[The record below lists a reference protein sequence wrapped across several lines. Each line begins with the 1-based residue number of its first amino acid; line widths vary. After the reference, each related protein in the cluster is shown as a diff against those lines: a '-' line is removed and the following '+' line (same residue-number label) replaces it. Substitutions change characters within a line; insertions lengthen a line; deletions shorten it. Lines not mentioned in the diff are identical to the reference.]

1 MIDLRS
7 DTFTCP
13 TKSMREAMATAK
25 VGDDVFQE
33 DPTVQKLETLAAEKT
48 GKEAALFVPS
58 GTMGNLIS
66 VLSHC
71 GRGDEILLGDKSHIS
86 LYEVGGVS
94 ALGGVHP
101 RTLPNN
107 SDGTISI
114 EILEKG
120 IRHLDIHSPPTRL
133 ICLENSHNL
142 CQGSPIHP
150 EYMMI
155 VGDLAKKYGLK
166 IHLDGARIFN
176 AAVALKMPVAKLTE
190 KVDSVMFCLSKGLSA
205 PVGSLVC
212 GSSEFI
218 DKARKARKMVGGGM
232 RQAGHLAAAGI
243 ISLVNLVDRLQED
256 HENAKMLATEI
267 SQIEGIELDKSKIK
281 TNIIFFKLKG
291 FDGEVFLQQ
300 LEKKQIKILMT
311 DSDAGIFRA
320 VLHREVSKKQVGT
333 VIESFKTILTKG

>member
-7 DTFTCP
+7 DTFTYP
-13 TKSMREAMATAK
+13 TKSMLDAMATAK

-33 DPTVQKLETLAAEKT
+33 DPTVQELENLAAEKT
-48 GKEAALFVPS
+48 GKEAAVFVPS

-71 GRGDEILLGDKSHIS
+71 GRGDEILLGNKSHIS

-107 SDGTISI
+107 DDGTISI

-120 IRHLDIHSPPTRL
+120 IRHPDIHSPPTRL
-133 ICLENSHNL
+133 ICLENTHNL

-150 EYMMI
+150 EYMMS
-155 VGDLAKKYGLK
+155 VWNLAKKYGLK

-176 AAVALKMPVAKLTE
+176 AAVALKMPVSQLTE

-232 RQAGHLAAAGI
+232 RQAGYLAAAGI
-243 ISLVNLVDRLQED
+243 VSLVNLVDRLQED
-256 HENAKMLATEI
+256 HENAKMLATQI

-281 TNIIFFKLKG
+281 TNIIFFKLTG
-291 FDGEVFLQQ
+291 LDGDAFLQQ
-300 LEKKQIKILMT
+300 LEKKQIKILIT
-311 DSDAGIFRA
+311 DPDAGIFRA
-320 VLHREVSKKQVGT
+320 VLHREVSKEQVGT
-333 VIESFKTILTKG
+333 VIESFKSILA